1 MSQFPP
7 TEGPDGANNNS
18 GADQAGTQGY
28 PDTSGATNHGPQSAP
43 LNGPMVTNSMGTKR
57 SLWTL
62 QPCGRQPSITA
73 TTPGT

>member
-28 PDTSGATNHGPQSAP
+28 PDTSGTTNHGPQSAP
-43 LNGPMVTNSMGTKR
+43 
-57 SLWTL
+57 
-62 QPCGRQPSITA
+62 
-73 TTPGT
+73 